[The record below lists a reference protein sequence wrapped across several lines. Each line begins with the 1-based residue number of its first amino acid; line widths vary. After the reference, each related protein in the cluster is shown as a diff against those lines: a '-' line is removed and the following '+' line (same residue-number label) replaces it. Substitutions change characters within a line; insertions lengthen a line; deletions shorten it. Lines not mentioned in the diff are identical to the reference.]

1 MKIKTIHIEIRSLD
15 AALNEAGD
23 VFEKIAQG
31 KAVRKKN
38 AIYFSNLKEMR
49 RALTEKRLEL
59 LHTVKERKPS
69 SVYELAKI
77 LHRDLKNV
85 LQDVEYLRELGVL
98 EVDVTDDK
106 KVPRM
111 EYDKIAFEVAV

>member
-1 MKIKTIHIEIRSLD
+1 MKIKTIHIEVKSLD
-15 AALNEAGD
+15 DALKEAGE
-23 VFEKIAQG
+23 VYEKITRG
-31 KAVRKKN
+31 KAVRKKS

-69 SVYELAKI
+69 SVYELAKM

-85 LQDVEYLRELGVL
+85 LQDVEYLRELGIL
-98 EVDVTDDK
+98 EVEELDDK

-111 EYDKIAFEVAV
+111 DYDKITFEVAV